1 MMTPNW
7 ADGWEKYRDDYCKQ
21 YWKEHG
27 VRYWK
32 EVGSQ
37 WAVRAMAKRALG
49 KELFDDEFYIYCIAD
64 DVIDRLF
71 TRISED
77 GVEKATSQFR
87 QRREENRKKME
98 IERQRWDNL
107 REKFGG
113 IVISMDSKIDI
124 YSTGFSVRVLL
135 NSETSFAERKKFLKE
150 NRTEFLKWLMYELMR
165 NVKTSR
171 RIGDISFYKP
181 VEMTLLRVPEVEV
194 KFEVKAA

>member
-1 MMTPNW
+1 MTPNW
-7 ADGWEKYRDDYCKQ
+7 ADGWEKYRDDYCEQ

-32 EVGSQ
+32 EVDCNWS
-37 WAVRAMAKRALG
+37 VRAMAKRALS
-49 KELFDDEFYIYCIAD
+49 KELFGDEFYIYCIAD

-87 QRREENRKKME
+87 QRREENRKKLE

>member
-1 MMTPNW
+1 MMFEFW
-7 ADGWEKYRDDYCKQ
+7 WDWEKYLAECGINVSGY
-21 YWKEHG
+21 
-27 VRYWK
+27 
-32 EVGSQ
+32 
-37 WAVRAMAKRALG
+37 AMYSDVKRALSS
-49 KELFDDEFYIYCIAD
+49 ELFGDAMYLDHVSDDAINYLLG
-64 DVIDRLF
+64 DVS
-71 TRISED
+71 RI
-77 GVEKATSQFR
+77 GAEKAASQFR
-87 QRREENRKKME
+87 QRREERAEKME
-98 IERQRWDNL
+98 IEKQRWDNL

>member
-32 EVGSQ
+32 EVDCN
-37 WAVRAMAKRALG
+37 WAVRAMAKRALS

-87 QRREENRKKME
+87 QRREENRKKLE